1 MRIHWK
7 IQPVHCGDIDLLC
20 SDCRSKMSADKA
32 SNLREILDLQTKKIC
47 VCLVCRQITSADKKL
62 SAEQIY
68 FFCRQDII
76 VSCYKR
82 LQDVTAILNLIS
94 FYGVNELV
102 HKFLMKKFKT

>member
-1 MRIHWK
+1 M
-7 IQPVHCGDIDLLC
+7 LC
-20 SDCRSKMSADKA
+20 LVCRSKTSADKA
-32 SNLREILDLQTKKIC
+32 SNLREILDLQTKKNC

-102 HKFLMKKFKT
+102 HKFLRKKFKT